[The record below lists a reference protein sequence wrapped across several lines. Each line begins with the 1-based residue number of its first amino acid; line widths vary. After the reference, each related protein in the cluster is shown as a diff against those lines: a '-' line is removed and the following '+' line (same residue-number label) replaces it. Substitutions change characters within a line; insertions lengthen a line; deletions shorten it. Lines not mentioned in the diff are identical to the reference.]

1 MRKKPMEIIIYL
13 HQNTSIKKTWSDTEE
28 LLHFQG
34 PSESMN
40 SLNLVRNFVRH

>member
-1 MRKKPMEIIIYL
+1 MEIIIYL

-40 SLNLVRNFVRH
+40 SLKFSSQFCTTLVY

>member
-1 MRKKPMEIIIYL
+1 MRKNPMEIIIYL
-13 HQNTSIKKTWSDTEE
+13 HQNTSITKTWSDTEE

-34 PSESMN
+34 ISESMN

>member
-1 MRKKPMEIIIYL
+1 MEIIINL
-13 HQNTSIKKTWSDTEE
+13 HQNTSIYKKTWSDTEE

-40 SLNLVRNFVRH
+40 SLNLVRNFV